1 MLARFF
7 SWLDRALR
15 PSSAEPAGI
24 VAPEPEPAPV
34 SPDPPASAP
43 RPPAEPLASAALLS
57 VDDAGQYLLVGAER
71 VTLGHLR
78 AGRAD
83 LVFLADVGALHA
95 ELVREDS
102 LRLGPGWRLRPLG
115 GEAVTVAGH
124 ALTSEGARLGAGER
138 VRLGTNLEFVFCVAD
153 PASASA
159 VLELQH
165 GAECLGARRVLL
177 FALGAGGR
185 FALGALARHAVRVP
199 GLEFVLA
206 FERAGDELVL
216 TGESTS
222 EAGALAG
229 AHQLAFP
236 PPARLT
242 FSTGAARGSRPPF
255 SCSLEPVARAAGPR

>member
-15 PSSAEPAGI
+15 TNPEESPALA
-24 VAPEPEPAPV
+24 APQPACALPEPAAP
-34 SPDPPASAP
+34 AP
-43 RPPAEPLASAALLS
+43 RTEVEALASVALLS
-57 VDDAGQYLLVGAER
+57 VDDAGQYLLVGSER

-78 AGRAD
+78 AARAD

-102 LRLGPGWRLRPLG
+102 LRDGPGWRVRPLG
-115 GEAVTVAGH
+115 GETVSLAGRML
-124 ALTSEGARLGAGER
+124 APEGARITSGER
-138 VRLGTNLEFVFCVAD
+138 VRLGTNLEFVFRLPD

-159 VLELQH
+159 VLELCH

-177 FALGAGGR
+177 FAPGAGGR

-199 GLEFVLA
+199 GLDFVLA

-216 TGESTS
+216 TGEASA
-222 EAGALAG
+222 EAGLLAG
-229 AHQLAFP
+229 EQRLAFP
-236 PPARLT
+236 PRERRTL
-242 FSTGAARGSRPPF
+242 STGAARGSRPPF
-255 SCSLEPVARAAGPR
+255 SCSLEPVARPAGPR